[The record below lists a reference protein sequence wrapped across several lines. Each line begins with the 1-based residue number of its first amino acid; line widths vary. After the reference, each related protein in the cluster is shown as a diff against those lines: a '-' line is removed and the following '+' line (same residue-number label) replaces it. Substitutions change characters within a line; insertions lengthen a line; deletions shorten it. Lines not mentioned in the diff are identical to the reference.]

1 MGPDEPG
8 GQPAAD
14 SGARRRR
21 AHRRVRRPGHGAAQ
35 PGDRGD
41 ISAADSDAAWG
52 DAPDDE
58 DRWLRDQK
66 PPHW

>member
-1 MGPDEPG
+1 MAPDEPG
-8 GQPAAD
+8 EQPAAD
-14 SGARRRR
+14 SGARRRV
-21 AHRRVRRPGHGAAQ
+21 HRRVHRPGHEVAQ

-41 ISAADSDAAWG
+41 VGAADSDAAWG